1 MSWLRYS
8 VHSSADALDHS
19 ADGPVPIT
27 GLAAADALVHAT
39 TQDAGGIAVLTSGGL
54 LRVLVLKAQSEVGG
68 PYSFSLV
75 PYNLGKHTH
84 AHTHKMTALQ
94 GVLNGS
100 WVDRAASEDR
110 RGGTTMER
118 YGRCRFKAP

>member
-8 VHSSADALDHS
+8 VHSSALDHS

-68 PYSFSLV
+68 PVHGCEAFLWYTGTVQSWQT
-75 PYNLGKHTH
+75 HTRT
-84 AHTHKMTALQ
+84 HT
-94 GVLNGS
+94 
-100 WVDRAASEDR
+100 
-110 RGGTTMER
+110 
-118 YGRCRFKAP
+118 